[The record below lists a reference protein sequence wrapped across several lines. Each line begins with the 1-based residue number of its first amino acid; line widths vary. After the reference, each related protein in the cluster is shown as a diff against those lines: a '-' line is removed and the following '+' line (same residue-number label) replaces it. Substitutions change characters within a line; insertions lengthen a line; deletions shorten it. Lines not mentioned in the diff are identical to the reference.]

1 MLVLEPQHRLLP
13 PSRSIA
19 PQTKNGAGRMLVQ
32 GPGRIALTSCKDQR
46 TDHLSPP
53 PTPKK
58 KSLGRR
64 KAKLQ
69 SRRRG
74 RGRVDAKEPP
84 VHSLTLH
91 SRNMAKRCP
100 CRKHG
105 VGGKGA
111 RKSPHAL
118 STVPRSKA
126 IPNHFYGDVLT

>member
-58 KSLGRR
+58 KITR
-64 KAKLQ
+64 KEEGKTAEQEERQREGGCKRA
-69 SRRRG
+69 SRT
-74 RGRVDAKEPP
+74 
-84 VHSLTLH
+84 LTD
-91 SRNMAKRCP
+91 SSFQK
-100 CRKHG
+100 
-105 VGGKGA
+105 
-111 RKSPHAL
+111 
-118 STVPRSKA
+118 
-126 IPNHFYGDVLT
+126 YG